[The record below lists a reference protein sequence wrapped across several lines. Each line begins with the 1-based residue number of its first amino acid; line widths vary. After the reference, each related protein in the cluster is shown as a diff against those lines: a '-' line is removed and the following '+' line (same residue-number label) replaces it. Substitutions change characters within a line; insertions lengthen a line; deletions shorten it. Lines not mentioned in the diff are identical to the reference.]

1 MQKSLLVTSSTV
13 YRATSLMYV
22 VDKCHAVPQLPGG
35 CHIDAKRP
43 RHLSPVDVGSRTSA
57 QFRSRSSL
65 ARLVLLCYD
74 RVGFY
79 RFAVP
84 TRFLNRKRLIHR
96 SHTPYTLDGLTLHF
110 FLQVPQHLS
119 LPNCETNWQVPATTV
134 AKRFFQMLGTSIGQF
149 DYFRA
154 HNEVSI
160 HTKYF
165 VLALKQNPYNYCLW
179 SHYWC

>member
-13 YRATSLMYV
+13 YPATSLMYV
-22 VDKCHAVPQLPGG
+22 VDKCHAVPLLPGG
-35 CHIDAKRP
+35 CHTDAKRP
-43 RHLSPVDVGSRTSA
+43 RHLSPADVGSRTSA

-96 SHTPYTLDGLTLHF
+96 SHTPYTLDGVTLHF

-134 AKRFFQMLGTSIGQF
+134 AKRFFQKLGTSIVKL
-149 DYFRA
+149 
-154 HNEVSI
+154 N
-160 HTKYF
+160 
-165 VLALKQNPYNYCLW
+165 
-179 SHYWC
+179 